1 MSESISRP
9 LVIGVDAG
17 GTRVRARLAEARGGA
32 VLGEGTGGP
41 GNAMSVER
49 DALTRHLTAAL
60 TGAVPPGLGGTVS
73 AVVGGFA
80 GGSTVGAP
88 GRGRSLALRCL
99 AEALAAVGAAPAVL
113 DVYGDVDV
121 AFASGRGVPADGL
134 VVIAGTGAV
143 AARVA
148 DRRSVRS
155 ADGDGWLLG
164 DAGSGFWL
172 GREALVAVLRAL
184 DGRGPRT
191 ALAEPLL
198 AHCLGRQGELPES
211 WAGRRSLREALIGH
225 AFTEH
230 PVRLAALSPFVVAA
244 EEAGDEVARGLLDR
258 AADELAA
265 TVGALAPIPG
275 EPLVTSGGLLGPRGP
290 LLERLTVRTR
300 ALGLRPEPVTD
311 GAAGAVELARLLT

>member
-60 TGAVPPGLGGTVS
+60 TGAVPPGLGGTVT

-80 GGSTVGAP
+80 GWVDRRRTRQGALARP
-88 GRGRSLALRCL
+88 ALPCRGARRGGGCTRGAGRVRRRGRRLRL
-99 AEALAAVGAAPAVL
+99 GP
-113 DVYGDVDV
+113 
-121 AFASGRGVPADGL
+121 GVPADGL

-198 AHCLGRQGELPES
+198 AHCLGRRGELPES